1 MILNSN
7 LSSAGKKFVF
17 FLITVLSYLF
27 LNILSV
33 SAAVESDGAY
43 GLFSPKVE
51 FVDNNLPTNCGPNDA
66 SIEIQIVREG
76 TKTPVNNLGKWTV
89 RVRNNDSGLT
99 IRSYQEVSA
108 NTNTSP
114 RICFDPVVNGLEVEA
129 QGNSQYY
136 SFVGPTILAGDSG
149 NGFLETMR
157 GNHFRGYLQLGSKG
171 STPFAESFNL
181 TQNFFQ
187 NTPTGFVIK
196 TNRLDTM
203 LGNATQVNTTHIYA
217 KLESTNQLFSSK
229 TEKVMLPGQAESFS
243 FGGQTL
249 PEGTYYWVATQD
261 MNGYSRT
268 DNSLSTYWDFSNIPF
283 TSMTDKKS
291 FFIDNTAPT
300 PNIEWFNPMSPW
312 QESNGKVRFTY
323 RVRQKDTGVISG
335 IAYTKIWVEDSL
347 GNVVFTK
354 NNPSVPNANGDYK
367 YNIGSA
373 PGYID
378 ENNIYLTKG
387 DEYIIYAYSI
397 DQVGNTSLTVS
408 KTFSLAA
415 DLLPPILDFAEPY
428 FKEDPNIFGKYRLNG
443 LLLSTG
449 SSNIDGHG
457 SYKHNLCWGT
467 DEEAVRNDPCGGPTS
482 NSNLGRYIINA
493 GLNPNDYRVG
503 FNDPMPI
510 PPGGYPFFM
519 ETFEPARYQGQ
530 RLCFKMAIRNLQN
543 IKGYTSVQC
552 INIPTQEE
560 KINAGEVTV
569 PTVSFLPPI
578 NQSYNE
584 PFYSDSAFLGVEIQN
599 FGGFTHV
606 ESRGVCYSL
615 TSSGLPSEA
624 DIATLID
631 GDGLNAGIKSTLNN
645 NRYLTVNSPSVNC
658 IVWGRY
664 PGGIGHTANIP
675 FRSRGMID
683 GLSAGTN
690 YYFRAFAKNEYGIGI
705 NDGNYTTLPIDYRFV
720 HLANTPEFPPTGAL
734 AYNKNSFF
742 NPDTNE
748 YSEIRIK
755 LGAQDRST
763 FFPADGSRRVIPY
776 KAELFLD
783 GNYSGTPIVKT
794 GTIITHRYKPTVY
807 YYFYDNPINT
817 SEIINDAVSDSL
829 MDVIKFNN
837 VPLGTH
843 SLRVTLNESPTFTQ
857 SVWSNRD
864 KVIEIKLTDPNLDI
878 QGTSASDDNSG
889 GALIIDP
896 NLSLIATPSVIRAGQ
911 TTHLKAE
918 MDNVSGEMICEV
930 SGGGVTFSQTHPGGG
945 DGSRITLLEKD
956 SDPLN
961 STQNFTF
968 SCTGTAPGA
977 TTYSTTTRVTVIGSK
992 TET

>member
-1 MILNSN
+1 MILNFN
-7 LSSAGKKFVF
+7 LSSVDKKFIF
-17 FLITVLSYLF
+17 FLITILSYLF

-76 TKTPVNNLGKWTV
+76 TKTPINDLGKWTV
-89 RVRNNDSGLT
+89 RVRNNDSDLT
-99 IRSYQEVSA
+99 IRSYKEVSA

-136 SFVGPTILAGDSG
+136 SFVGPTILAGDGGGS
-149 NGFLETMR
+149 FLQTMR

-187 NTPTGFVIK
+187 STPTGFVIK

-203 LGNATQVNTTHIYA
+203 LGNTTQVNATHIYA
-217 KLESTNQLFSSK
+217 KSESTNQLFSSK
-229 TEKVMLPGQAESFS
+229 TEKVMFPGQAESFS

-261 MNGYSRT
+261 MNGSSIT
-268 DNSLSTYWDFSNIPF
+268 DDSSSTYWDFSNIPF

-300 PNIEWFNPMSPW
+300 PTIEWFNPVSPW
-312 QESNGKVRFTY
+312 QESAGKVRFTY
-323 RVRQKDTGVISG
+323 RVYQKDTGVASG
-335 IAYTKIWVEDSL
+335 IAFTKIWVEDSL

-354 NNPSVPNANGDYK
+354 NNPSVPNSNGDYR
-367 YNIGSA
+367 YNLGSA
-373 PGYID
+373 PGYLD

-387 DEYIIYAYSI
+387 DEYILYAYSI

-428 FKEDPNIFGKYRLNG
+428 FEENPNVFGKYRLNG

-457 SYKHNLCWGT
+457 SYKHNLCWGI

-482 NSNLGRYIINA
+482 NSNLGRYIINT
-493 GLNPNDYRVG
+493 GMNPADVPNAWYVG
-503 FNDPMPI
+503 PMPI

-631 GDGLNAGIKSTLNN
+631 GDSFNVGIKSTLKPDK
-645 NRYLTVNSPSVNC
+645 YLTVDSPSTNC

-690 YYFRAFAKNEYGIGI
+690 YYFRAFAKNEYGVGI

-742 NPDTNE
+742 DPDTNE
-748 YSEIRIK
+748 YTEIRIK

-763 FFPADGSRRVIPY
+763 FFPTDGSRRVIPY
-776 KAELFLD
+776 KAELFLNGD
-783 GNYSGTPIVKT
+783 YTSTPIVET
-794 GTIITHRYKPTVY
+794 GTIITHIYKPTFY
-807 YYFYDNPINT
+807 YYFYDSPVDT

-837 VPLGTH
+837 IPLGTH
-843 SLRVTLNESPTFTQ
+843 SLRVTLNEPPTFTQ
-857 SVWSNRD
+857 GVWDNRD

-878 QGTSASDDNSG
+878 QGTSAADDNSG
-889 GALIIDP
+889 GALIVDP
-896 NLSLIATPSVIRAGQ
+896 NLSLTALPSVVRAGQ
-911 TTHLKAE
+911 KSKLRWE
-918 MDNVSGEMICEV
+918 MDNVNGSMDCEITGGNTNETFTHTHIPGSGRQSDEV
-930 SGGGVTFSQTHPGGG
+930 DTS
-945 DGSRITLLEKD
+945 I
-956 SDPLN
+956 LN
-961 STQNFTF
+961 HTQNFTF
-968 SCTGTAPGA
+968 SCTALSNGDIY
-977 TTYSTTTRVTVIGSK
+977 TTSTRVTVIGGI